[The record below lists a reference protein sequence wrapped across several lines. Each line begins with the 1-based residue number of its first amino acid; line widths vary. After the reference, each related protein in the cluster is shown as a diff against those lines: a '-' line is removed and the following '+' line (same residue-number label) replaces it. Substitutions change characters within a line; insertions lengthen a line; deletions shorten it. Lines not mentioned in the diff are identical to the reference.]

1 MPLPDFTSPTTFPP
15 FSALPLTT
23 TTTKDVTTPQ
33 DDTPQDTPLDTP
45 RDTPYYLLATITE
58 NMTLTKPTLILSD
71 TTAAPFALI
80 YASRP
85 ATGPDALDLRA
96 LGLKKGATV
105 VLPDARRTPGK
116 EEGKQGFVAVE
127 REREGAVRVV
137 PGDLERVR
145 RVGGWLHSR
154 EGGKGGRG
162 CDGCGEEEGGKG
174 LMKCTGCGE
183 VAYCCKVS
191 TETFGVVRLSVCCE
205 CVDAYSGGVI

>member
-1 MPLPDFTSPTTFPP
+1 MSLPDFTSPTTFPP

-23 TTTKDVTTPQ
+23 NTTTQDVSPQDTSTPQ
-33 DDTPQDTPLDTP
+33 DLPK
-45 RDTPYYLLATITE
+45 PYYLLATITE

-80 YASRP
+80 FNSRP

-96 LGLKKGATV
+96 MGLKKGATV
-105 VLPDARRTPGK
+105 VFPNARRTPGK

-127 REREGAVRVV
+127 REREGSVRVV

-145 RVGGWLHSR
+145 RVGEWLGAR
-154 EGGKGGRG
+154 VGDGEQGGRG
-162 CDGCGEEEGGKG
+162 CDGCGEGGGGKG

-191 TETFGVVRLSVCCE
+191 ADIWVDDEAE
-205 CVDAYSGGVI
+205 CVYECGC